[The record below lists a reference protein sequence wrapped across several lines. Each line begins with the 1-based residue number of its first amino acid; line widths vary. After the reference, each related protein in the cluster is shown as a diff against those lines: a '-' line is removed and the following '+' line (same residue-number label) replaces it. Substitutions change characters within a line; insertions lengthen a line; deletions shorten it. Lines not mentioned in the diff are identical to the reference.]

1 MKKFM
6 NGLVDNHREHTTRE
20 IVMLII
26 MCLLFVFTMYTSLE
40 SQDRNKKS
48 YELQTTHNELV
59 NDYNELS
66 TKSKKQHELIL
77 RIIDEN
83 NRVKE
88 ENEQLKF
95 ELAQWTALV
104 NATFDVETGNGTSY
118 LWKHHFNA
126 GGIKLTDT
134 EYRSYANEEEGLKVL
149 KSLLRE
155 YVETYGYNLKSI
167 RARYCYQC
175 GEQDLQTFTELFIEH
190 GGKLWTCKKLS
201 NY

>member
-95 ELAQWTALV
+95 ELAQ
-104 NATFDVETGNGTSY
+104 
-118 LWKHHFNA
+118 
-126 GGIKLTDT
+126 
-134 EYRSYANEEEGLKVL
+134 
-149 KSLLRE
+149 
-155 YVETYGYNLKSI
+155 
-167 RARYCYQC
+167 
-175 GEQDLQTFTELFIEH
+175 
-190 GGKLWTCKKLS
+190 
-201 NY
+201 